1 MFGYLKHRREDV
13 IAGLVTICVGI
24 FILTEAFDYR
34 LGTLTRMGP
43 GYFPMLLGVIM
54 CLLGGVLLLFSQ
66 PSAPSEPGAEGAST
80 RGVILVTVAFLAF
93 ALLIE
98 RAGMVPSVTVAVFL
112 SALSN
117 RTTSLVTAGVLALG
131 TAFACWLIFSL
142 LLGLQ
147 IKAFW

>member
-1 MFGYLKHRREDV
+1 MLAYLKLRREDV
-13 IAGLVTICVGI
+13 IAGLITVAVGL

-43 GYFPMLLGVIM
+43 GYFPMLLGVCM
-54 CLLGGVLLLFSQ
+54 CLLGAVLLVFAEPGGRSEAESEGSNLRGVLM
-66 PSAPSEPGAEGAST
+66 
-80 RGVILVTVAFLAF
+80 VTAAFLAF

-98 RAGMVPSVTVAVFL
+98 RVGMVPAIFVAVFL
-112 SALSN
+112 ASLSN
-117 RTTSLVTAGVLALG
+117 RTTSLLTAAMLAVG
-131 TAFACWLIFSL
+131 TALSCWLIFSL

>member
-1 MFGYLKHRREDV
+1 MFDYLKLRREDV
-13 IAGLVTICVGI
+13 IAGLVTVGVGV

-54 CLLGGVLLLFSQ
+54 CVLGGILVVFAE
-66 PSAPSEPGAEGAST
+66 PDAPPDEDAEKAVK

-98 RAGMVPSVTVAVFL
+98 RVGMVPSVTVAVFL

-117 RTTSLVTAGVLALG
+117 RSTSWLTAGILAVC
-131 TAFACWLIFSL
+131 TALACWGIFGL

>member
-1 MFGYLKHRREDV
+1 MLDYLKSRREDV
-13 IAGLVTICVGI
+13 IAGLVTIGVGI

-54 CLLGGVLLLFSQ
+54 CLLGCILVLFSE
-66 PSAPSEPGAEGAST
+66 PDAPQGATADRT
-80 RGVILVTVAFLAF
+80 VKRGVILVTVAFLAF

-98 RAGMVPSVTVAVFL
+98 RVGMVPSVTVAVFL

-117 RTTSLVTAGVLALG
+117 RSTSWLTAAILAVG
-131 TAFACWLIFSL
+131 TAAACWLIFSL

-147 IKAFW
+147 MKAFW